1 MNSLSVVPVP
11 MERRVQAGDDLTEL
25 LVAELTQVRWP
36 DGTSALAHGDVVVVT
51 SKIVSKA
58 EGQVVRATSRDAAI
72 DAETVR
78 VVATKTTPKGV
89 TKIVQ
94 TAHGL
99 VMAAAGV
106 DASNVEDG
114 TVVLLPVDPDA
125 SARELAARLRSALGV
140 QLAVVITDTMGRPWR
155 MGVTDVAI
163 GSAGLQV
170 LDDYTG
176 RVDSYGRT
184 LEMTVIAIAD
194 EIAAAADLVKG
205 KVTQAPVAV
214 VRGMAD
220 HVTEDL
226 TAGCAALIRPLDEDL
241 FPLGSAEAFR
251 AGLLD
256 AAANRRTVRS
266 FTSAEVDDACVAE
279 AIRAAVTAPAPHH
292 TTPWRFVVLRLG
304 QQRTGLLDAMRE
316 RWRADLAAT
325 PGMTPESIERR
336 LARGDL
342 LRTAPVMIVPCV
354 DTSAGAHD
362 YPDAT
367 RRSYERDMFVV
378 AGGAAV
384 QNLMISIAAQGLG
397 SAWIS
402 STIFCPDVVQRQ
414 LGLEPSVLPL
424 GAVAI
429 GHPGTVPPAR
439 EPCDI
444 EGFIVR

>member
-1 MNSLSVVPVP
+1 MLSLQVVSVP

-25 LVAELTQVRWP
+25 LVAELARVCWP
-36 DGTSALAHGDVVVVT
+36 DGTTALTDGDVVVVT

-58 EGQVVRATSRDAAI
+58 EGRVVRAASRDAAI

-78 VVATKTTPKGV
+78 LVATKTTPKGV

-106 DASNVEDG
+106 DASNVEEG
-114 TVVLLPVDPDA
+114 TVVLLPLDPDA

-140 QLAVVITDTMGRPWR
+140 QLAVIITDTMGRPWR

-163 GSAGLQV
+163 GSAGLRV

-214 VRGMAD
+214 VRGMAH

-256 AAANRRTVRS
+256 AAANRRTVRT
-266 FTSAEVDDACVAE
+266 FTSAEVDDACVSE
-279 AIRAAVTAPAPHH
+279 AISAAVTAPAPHH
-292 TTPWRFVVLRLG
+292 TTPWRFVVLRQG
-304 QQRTGLLDAMRE
+304 QQRTDLLDAMRE
-316 RWRADLAAT
+316 AWRTDLAAT

-354 DTSAGAHD
+354 DMSAGAHD
-362 YPDAT
+362 YPDAA

-384 QNLMISIAAQGLG
+384 QNLMISVAAQGLG

-402 STIFCPDVVQRQ
+402 STIFCPDVVQRH
-414 LGLEPSVLPL
+414 LGLESSVLPL

-429 GHPGTVPPAR
+429 GHPAAPPAAR
-439 EPCDI
+439 EPRDI
-444 EGFIVR
+444 EQFIVR